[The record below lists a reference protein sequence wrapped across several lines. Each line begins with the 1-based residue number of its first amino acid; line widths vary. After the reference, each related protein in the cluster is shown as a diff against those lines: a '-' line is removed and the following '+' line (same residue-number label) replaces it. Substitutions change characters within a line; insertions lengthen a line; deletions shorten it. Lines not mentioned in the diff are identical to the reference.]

1 MRNQNPTGIAVVTP
15 PAASLTPHG
24 HFSFELFPPRTPA
37 GWDKLPVLL
46 GELAT
51 VKPAFF
57 SVTYG
62 AGGSDQNGTYDT
74 LMRVVEQTGIEAAPH
89 LTCVGSTRANI
100 AALLERYKAAGVR
113 RIVALRGDLP
123 ATAVSSEAPG
133 EFGYANELV
142 EFIRATHGAHFRIE
156 VAAYPEMHPQ
166 AVSPDADFENFRRKA
181 EAGADTA
188 ITQYFFNADAYCDF
202 VNRCA
207 RANLSLPIVPGIM
220 PITNHAQLTRFS
232 AACGAEIPR
241 WIRLRLELL
250 KDDKAALLDFGAEV
264 VTRLCETLL
273 KNGAPGLHFYTLNQ
287 SEPTLRLWKNLGLHR

>member
-1 MRNQNPTGIAVVTP
+1 VSHDAP
-15 PAASLTPHG
+15 SY
-24 HFSFELFPPRTPA
+24 SFELFPPRTPEGA
-37 GWDKLPVLL
+37 AKLPAVVSK
-46 GELAT
+46 LAA

-62 AGGSDQNGTYDT
+62 AGGSDQDGTYET
-74 LMRVVEQTGIEAAPH
+74 VVRVVNDTGIEAAPH
-89 LTCVGSTRANI
+89 LTCVGSTRAKI
-100 AALLERYKAAGVR
+100 AALLGRYKAAGVR

-142 EFIRATHGAHFRIE
+142 EFIRATHGRDFEIE

-166 AVSPDADFENFRRKA
+166 AASADADFAAFKRKA
-181 EAGADTA
+181 QAGADTA
-188 ITQYFFNADAYCDF
+188 ITQYFFNADAYFDF
-202 VNRCA
+202 AERCA
-207 RANLSLPIVPGIM
+207 RAGLELPIVPGIM

-250 KDDKAALLDFGAEV
+250 KDDKAALLDFGTEV

-273 KNGAPGLHFYTLNQ
+273 RGGAPGLHFYTLNQ
-287 SEPTLRLWKNLGLHR
+287 SEPTLRLWRNLGLPSA

>member
-1 MRNQNPTGIAVVTP
+1 MS
-15 PAASLTPHG
+15 AAAQY
-24 HFSFELFPPRTPA
+24 SFELFPPRTPP
-37 GWDKLPVLL
+37 GWDKLPALIR
-46 GELAT
+46 ELAA
-51 VKPAFF
+51 VRPAFF

-74 LMRVVEQTGIEAAPH
+74 IMKVVTLSGIEAAPH

-100 AALLERYKAAGVR
+100 AHLLDRYKAAGVK

-142 EFIRATHGAHFRIE
+142 EFIREQHGHHFQIE

-166 AVSPDADFENFRRKA
+166 AADAASDFAAFKRKA
-181 EAGADTA
+181 DAGADTA
-188 ITQYFFNADAYCDF
+188 ITQYFFNADAYFDF
-202 VNRCA
+202 ANRCA
-207 RANLSLPIVPGIM
+207 RSNLKLPIVPGIM

-250 KDDKAALLDFGAEV
+250 KDDKAALLDFGTEV

-287 SEPTLRLWKNLGLHR
+287 SEPTLRLWRNLNLSR